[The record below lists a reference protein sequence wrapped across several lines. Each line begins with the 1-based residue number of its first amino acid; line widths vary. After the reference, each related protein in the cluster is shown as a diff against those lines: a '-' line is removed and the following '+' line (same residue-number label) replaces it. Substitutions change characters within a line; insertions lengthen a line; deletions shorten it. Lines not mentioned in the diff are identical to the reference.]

1 MFKFNEKKCV
11 CEEEGTIIKKRW
23 NGDVWFISVL
33 YAVNGINYT
42 CTEQIKYKKIST
54 YKLGALPVGIHSKIA
69 LDSIEIGTRIRVLY
83 DPNKPKRSFLPDNK
97 GIPLM

>member
-23 NGDVWFISVL
+23 NGDVWFISVQ

-42 CTEQIKYKKIST
+42 CTEQI
-54 YKLGALPVGIHSKIA
+54 
-69 LDSIEIGTRIRVLY
+69 
-83 DPNKPKRSFLPDNK
+83 
-97 GIPLM
+97 

>member
-23 NGDVWFISVL
+23 NGDVWFISVQ

-42 CTEQIKYKKIST
+42 CTEQISMENLIFQYGKYPILSINYLT
-54 YKLGALPVGIHSKIA
+54 YSRSEERRVGK
-69 LDSIEIGTRIRVLY
+69 EC
-83 DPNKPKRSFLPDNK
+83 RSRWSPYH
-97 GIPLM
+97 